1 MINYAKFKITKRTAL
16 NSENLVLFRLRP
28 IKEIDF
34 QSGDLMSISP
44 QGYKSPRLYYIGRLG
59 KEILISIQWYPNG
72 ICSSYLCSLNVGDT
86 IQGIIKKNHQ
96 FHFPKGVTSVWY
108 IADGP
113 GIVPYLGSVIENHK
127 TDLKLIW
134 EGKTES
140 SFEYY
145 REVLEDTPS
154 LGKNINYE
162 LAFSECNKKTN
173 VQNILIKHEIKVA
186 KTLKNGG
193 VFMLF
198 GSKKMQYS
206 VLDTLEEITNK
217 YLLKPLRQFQDN
229 GKIITNCY

>member
-1 MINYAKFKITKRTAL
+1 M
-16 NSENLVLFRLRP
+16 LFRLRP

-34 QSGDLMSISP
+34 QSVDLMSIST
-44 QGYKSPRLYYIGRLG
+44 QGYKSPRLYYIGKLG
-59 KEILISIQWYPNG
+59 KEILLSIQWYPNG
-72 ICSSYLCSLNVGDT
+72 ICLSYLGSLNIRDT

-96 FHFPKGVTSVWY
+96 FHFPKEVTSVWY
-108 IADGP
+108 ITDGN
-113 GIVPYLGSVIENHK
+113 GIVPYLGSMNENHK

-134 EGKTES
+134 EDKTES
-140 SFEYY
+140 SIEYY

-162 LAFSECNKKTN
+162 IAFFECNNKTN
-173 VQNILIKHEIKVA
+173 IQDILLKHQIKVA
-186 KTLKNGG
+186 KTLKNSG
-193 VFMLF
+193 VFMLC
-198 GSKKMQYS
+198 GSQKIQHS